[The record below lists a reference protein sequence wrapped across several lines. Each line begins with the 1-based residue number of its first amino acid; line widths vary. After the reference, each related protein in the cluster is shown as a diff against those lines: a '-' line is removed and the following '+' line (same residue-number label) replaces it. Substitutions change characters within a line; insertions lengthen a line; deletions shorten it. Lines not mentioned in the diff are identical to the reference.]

1 MFKRIGDR
9 LGPAAGLAYVVCVF
23 VGNAISS
30 GGGEQGGQVGG
41 QQVIADT
48 LRQSGSASATLGFVL
63 EFLGFL
69 ALMGFIGYLAAVSG
83 ARRPAAI
90 TAVVA
95 GGTVLAIK
103 LGSVVPATTLFVE
116 RRTIA
121 PSLAQALADMGTV
134 AFVLTW
140 LPFAV
145 FVWAVAIALL
155 GGHRVGR
162 PTAYI
167 GVVLGVAGVLLGL
180 LGIND
185 PMNAVP
191 IGFLLINL
199 WLLVIAVRFTVH
211 PPAQLVEAPPARHA
225 VPAEV

>member
-9 LGPAAGLAYVVCVF
+9 LGPAAGLVYIACVF
-23 VGNAISS
+23 AGNAISS
-30 GGGEQGGQVGG
+30 GGDQQGGQLSGR
-41 QQVIADT
+41 QVIADT
-48 LRQSGSASATLGFVL
+48 LRQSGSASAAVGFVL

-69 ALMGFIGYLAAVSG
+69 ALMAFIGYLAAVSG
-83 ARRPAAI
+83 VRRPAAM

-95 GGTVLAIK
+95 GVTVLAIK

-116 RRTIA
+116 GRTIA
-121 PSLAQALADMGTV
+121 PPLAQALADMGTV

-145 FVWAVAIALL
+145 FVWAAAIALWDA
-155 GGHRVGR
+155 HHVGR
-162 PTAYI
+162 PTAYT
-167 GVVLGVAGVLLGL
+167 GMALGAVGVLLGL

-191 IGFLLINL
+191 IGFLLMNL
-199 WLLVIAVRFTVH
+199 WLLVIAVRFTLR
-211 PPAQLVEAPPARHA
+211 PPAQPLVAEPARHA